1 MPLQTGQLV
10 TPVSTF
16 HIFFSCIDI
25 HEKCI
30 GPMQTGTYSMN
41 EELNEGLMW
50 NKFFDM
56 GDFCK

>member
-41 EELNEGLMW
+41 EELNEGLM
-50 NKFFDM
+50 K
-56 GDFCK
+56 